1 MSSVE
6 GEGPAL
12 SRLAR
17 ATKIVATLGPATSG
31 PERVAALIAAG
42 VDVVRLNFSHG
53 SYDDHRERIALVRRA
68 AADLRAP
75 VAILQDL
82 QGPKIRTG
90 SLVDEKPVELAA
102 GRTFRI
108 AVDEYAGDSRGVS
121 TTHAALPHD
130 VNVGDRILLSDGH
143 IELRVVD
150 KSKAEVITEVVR
162 GGILKERQG
171 INLPGLKVSAPGIT
185 EKDIEDLRFGLSHD
199 VDYVALS
206 FVRAPEDVQRVRGL
220 IADAGRDTPVI
231 AKIERPEALDAIAEI
246 LDEAQGIMVARGDL
260 GVELSPEKVPLVQK
274 QLIELANARGKPVIT
289 ATQMLESMIESP
301 RPTRAEVSD
310 VANAILDG
318 SDAVML
324 SGETAV
330 GRHPIEAVET
340 MVRIAEEIQA
350 HKRNERRG
358 TGTNG
363 SLPAV
368 STSPEAIGA
377 AVDAIVKTLP
387 EVDAVWVLTQSGNS
401 ARLISLHRPEVPIV
415 AFTPNQPVYRRMAL
429 LWGVTPVKTAMA
441 TAKQELEREV
451 QALALAQGL
460 AQPGD
465 TVVITGSHPFHRAAP
480 TNFLKIQR
488 VGGDPHG

>member
-6 GEGPAL
+6 GEGRAL
-12 SRLAR
+12 SRRAR
-17 ATKIVATLGPATSG
+17 SIKIVATLGPATSS
-31 PERVAALIAAG
+31 PERIAALIAAG
-42 VDVVRLNFSHG
+42 VDVMRLNFSHG
-53 SYDDHRERIALVRRA
+53 SYDDHRERIALVRKA

-90 SLVDEKPVELAA
+90 PLVDEKPVELAA
-102 GRTFRI
+102 GRSFRI
-108 AVDEYAGDSRGVS
+108 AVGEYAGDSHGVS
-121 TTHAALPHD
+121 TTYSALPHD
-130 VNVGDRILLSDGH
+130 VNVGDRILVSDGH
-143 IELRVVD
+143 LELRVVD
-150 KSKAEVITEVVR
+150 TSEAEVITEIVR
-162 GGILKERQG
+162 GGMLKERQG
-171 INLPGLKVSAPGIT
+171 INLPRVKVSAPGVT
-185 EKDIEDLRFGLSHD
+185 EKDMEDLRFGLSHD

-206 FVRAPEDVQRVRGL
+206 FVRAAADVRRVRGL
-220 IADAGRDTPVI
+220 IADAGQDTPVI

-260 GVELSPEKVPLVQK
+260 GVELSPEKVPLIQK
-274 QLIELANARGKPVIT
+274 QLIELGNARGKPVIT
-289 ATQMLESMIESP
+289 ATQMLESMIESS
-301 RPTRAEVSD
+301 RPTRAEASD

-340 MVRIAEEIQA
+340 MVRIAGEIQA
-350 HKRNERRG
+350 HRRRESGRNG
-358 TGTNG
+358 TL
-363 SLPAV
+363 SAV

-377 AVDAIVKTLP
+377 AVHAIVKTLP
-387 EVDAVWVLTQSGNS
+387 EVDAVWVFTQSGNS
-401 ARLISLHRPEVPIV
+401 ARLISLYRPEVPIV

-429 LWGVTPVKTAMA
+429 LWGVTPVRTAMA
-441 TAKQELEREV
+441 TAKQELEREA

-460 AQPGD
+460 ARPGD
-465 TVVITGSHPFHRAAP
+465 TVVMTGSHPFHRAAP

-488 VGGDPHG
+488 VGEDPRG